1 MSTNFDYKN
10 IQVNKTNFE
19 LYTIDSD
26 FMVRIWDLSYNE
38 VQTST
43 FDSVFNQS
51 TSSKQNSYAQLPIT
65 NPGKQTAFMKMQEA
79 QSAGTCKTSIMIKP
93 CERYEHLKSKADVF
107 KDELARGEETK
118 GALTRKIAASAVLEL
133 SSPGAT
139 NAGPKS
145 CLISLCDSSGIMQI
159 NNLHSGSILM
169 SLSNRDNK
177 L

>member
-1 MSTNFDYKN
+1 MYP
-10 IQVNKTNFE
+10 
-19 LYTIDSD
+19 
-26 FMVRIWDLSYNE
+26 
-38 VQTST
+38 
-43 FDSVFNQS
+43 
-51 TSSKQNSYAQLPIT
+51 SKQNSYTQLPVA
-65 NPGKQTAFMKMQEA
+65 NPGKQQHQTAFMKMQEA

-133 SSPGAT
+133 SNPGQKFSSKNIDKYT
-139 NAGPKS
+139 NTGPKS

-159 NNLHSGSILM
+159 NNLHSGSLLM